1 MAWYRPSSNASTG
14 GGAPSGP
21 AGGDLSGT
29 YPNPQ
34 VVDLTLTGEVQ
45 GSLVYFN
52 GTRWVVLTPGTS
64 GQVLTTQG
72 AGADPTWTTVSGG
85 SNHAT
90 LTNLLWTSSGHTGT
104 ALRLASFSA
113 GGAATYTAIS
123 TIGRTL
129 INSATY
135 TEAQNNVGI
144 YRGFELITLGNSPSD
159 PGDLTSVFVSLN
171 EMGSDS
177 TILLTVAAEA
187 VAEDPIFGYVATG
200 AEDAVVYGLV
210 AYPTAGVYNSGFT
223 IWLRA
228 MTRAYGTY
236 KVNWVVIEDGIPLP

>member
-1 MAWYRPSSNASTG
+1 MTWYRPSTGNSTG
-14 GGAPSGP
+14 GGPPSGP

-29 YPNPQ
+29 YPNPE
-34 VVDLTLTGEVQ
+34 VVNLTLPGEVQ

-52 GTRWVVLTPGTS
+52 GTDWVVITPGTS

-72 AGADPTWTTVSGG
+72 AGANPTWTTPAAA

-90 LTNLLWTSSGHTGT
+90 LSNLLWSSSGHTGT

-135 TEAQNNVGI
+135 TDAQNNLGI
-144 YRGFELITLGNSPSD
+144 FRGSELINLGDSPTE
-159 PGDLTSVFVSLN
+159 PGDLTSVFVSLAQ
-171 EMGSDS
+171 MGSDA
-177 TILLTVAAEA
+177 TILVSVAAEA
-187 VAEDPIFGYVATG
+187 VAEDPVMGYVATG
-200 AEDAVVYGLV
+200 AEDAVVYGLT
-210 AYPTAGVYNSGFT
+210 AYPTAGIYNDGFT